1 VARIEAAGL
10 RKTYGPKV
18 AVDDLS
24 FTVEPGVVT
33 GFLGPNGAGKSTT
46 MRLMLEL
53 DHGSGQTLF
62 DGKRYSSLRHPMR
75 QVGAVLE
82 AKAFHPTRQA
92 RYHLRMMAAGNGI
105 SPARVDE
112 VLASL
117 GLTEVA
123 NAKPKTFSLGM
134 GQRLGL
140 AGALLGDP
148 HTLILDEPANGL
160 DPQGINWLRGFL
172 KAFAAEG
179 KSVLVS
185 SHLLSEMDLL
195 ADRLVVIGRG
205 QLIASGSLQE
215 FIGSV
220 SETTVFVRTPEPQ
233 RLHDLLTTA
242 GASVKPQDGGFGITG
257 MDQIKVSDIAFNERV
272 QLHELTTRTASLE
285 DAFLRATGGSQEF
298 VAQLSGAPG
307 SVPPIGM
314 RPGPAGPPGYAGP
327 PPGAPGPQG
336 PQGNYA
342 APQPPNPTGGAA

>member
-1 VARIEAAGL
+1 
-10 RKTYGPKV
+10 
-18 AVDDLS
+18 
-24 FTVEPGVVT
+24 
-33 GFLGPNGAGKSTT
+33 
-46 MRLMLEL
+46 
-53 DHGSGQTLF
+53 LF

-92 RYHLRMMAAGNGI
+92 RDHLRMMAAANGI

-140 AGALLGDP
+140 AVALLGDP

-172 KAFAAEG
+172 KAFAADG

-185 SHLLSEMDLL
+185 SHLLSEMGLL

-233 RLHDLLTTA
+233 RLQEVLTAA
-242 GASVKPQDGGFGITG
+242 GANVEPRDGGFGVTG
-257 MDQIKVSDIAFNERV
+257 MDQIKVSDIAFAERV
-272 QLHELTTRTASLE
+272 QLHELTTMTASLE
-285 DAFLRATGGSQEF
+285 DAFLQATGGSQEF
-298 VAQLSGAPG
+298 VAQLTGAPG
-307 SVPPIGM
+307 SVPPVGM
-314 RPGPAGPPGYAGP
+314 GPAPGGPPGYAGP
-327 PPGAPGPQG
+327 PPGAQG
-336 PQGNYA
+336 PQGNHA
-342 APQPPNPTGGAA
+342 APQPPNTTGGPA

>member
-1 VARIEAAGL
+1 MARIEAAGL
-10 RKTYGPKV
+10 RKTYGSKV
-18 AVDDLS
+18 AVEDLS

-62 DGKRYSSLRHPMR
+62 DGRRYSALRHPMR

-92 RYHLRMMAAGNGI
+92 RHHLRMMAAGNGI
-105 SPARVDE
+105 PSARVDE
-112 VLASL
+112 VLRSL

-123 NAKPKTFSLGM
+123 TAKPKTFSLGM

-140 AGALLGDP
+140 AVALLGDP

-185 SHLLSEMDLL
+185 SHLLSEMGLL

-205 QLIASGSLQE
+205 RLIASGSLQE

-233 RLHDLLTTA
+233 RLHELLTAA
-242 GASVKPQDGGFGITG
+242 GATVQPLDGGGFDVTG

-272 QLHELTTRTASLE
+272 QLHELTTRTPSLE

-298 VAQLSGAPG
+298 VAQLIGAPG
-307 SVPPIGM
+307 SVPLVGM
-314 RPGPAGPPGYAGP
+314 GPGGP
-327 PPGAPGPQG
+327 PPGQPGPTGQPG

-342 APQPPNPTGGAA
+342 APQPPNTPGGAA